1 MKLNDI
7 IQGIVDLNIN
17 FNFPINL
24 LDREMDEFSKTL
36 FLALGIE
43 DPLPLQV
50 VCINFCTSDIFQGR
64 CVIQLETGCGKT
76 ALCYTTASYYAHIG
90 KKGLIINESEELTF
104 RDFKKAQEVS

>member
-50 VCINFCTSDIFQGR
+50 VCINFCNSDIFQGR
-64 CVIQLETGCGKT
+64 CVI
-76 ALCYTTASYYAHIG
+76 
-90 KKGLIINESEELTF
+90 
-104 RDFKKAQEVS
+104 